1 MVKKAKNNNKAG
13 KKSANE
19 SSNKTP
25 KRSSASSAYEKVQD
39 RDLNLDSPCTS
50 PDRAGQAG
58 HAAQSDD
65 GPSVTFSPRA
75 SPPAPGNESDS
86 SYYSQV
92 FDRAS
97 QGSDASRRAK
107 NGQGR
112 RAENDSLSD
121 GSSSD
126 SSSSSDSD
134 CKHFS
139 PPPAQATKSQDR
151 SQQPSSR
158 GRQDVTNSQ
167 PLSGQALT
175 ATSPPVNFSLHLS
188 SSSSSRGRSS
198 SKRNN
203 KKRRLPAPLLLHP
216 HLATRT
222 ASMLAIK
229 PAPQR

>member
-13 KKSANE
+13 KKKSANKF
-19 SSNKTP
+19 SNKTP
-25 KRSSASSAYEKVQD
+25 KRNSASSAYEEVQV
-39 RDLNLDSPCTS
+39 RDLNLGSPRNS
-50 PDRAGQAG
+50 PDRAVRAG
-58 HAAQSDD
+58 HVAQSDD
-65 GPSVTFSPRA
+65 GPSVTSSPRA

-86 SYYSQV
+86 LYYSQV

-107 NGQGR
+107 NGQDR
-112 RAENDSLSD
+112 QAENDSPSD

-134 CKHFS
+134 CKIVS
-139 PPPAQATKSQDR
+139 PPPAQANKSQDR

-175 ATSPPVNFSLHLS
+175 ATSPPGHSVNSLI
-188 SSSSSRGRSS
+188 
-198 SKRNN
+198 
-203 KKRRLPAPLLLHP
+203 
-216 HLATRT
+216 
-222 ASMLAIK
+222 AS
-229 PAPQR
+229 QQQQQQQQQ